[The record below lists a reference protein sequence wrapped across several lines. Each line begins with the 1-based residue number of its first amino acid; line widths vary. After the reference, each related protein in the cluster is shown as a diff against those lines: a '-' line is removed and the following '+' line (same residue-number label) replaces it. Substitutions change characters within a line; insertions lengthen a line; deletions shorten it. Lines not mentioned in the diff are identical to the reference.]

1 MNMKSSKDIERVL
14 ERFGSAWP
22 DDGSVVDRV
31 MHEIQST
38 PVVTIS
44 PNRRRILMKS
54 LIGIAASLAIVALL
68 WWGVLSDR
76 NSLYAQVI
84 DAARKAQTIHITHYG
99 QLKGEAKPT
108 KIWESWYESGVGFRR
123 DVCDWH
129 HTGRQR
135 TVCLGNRDDTWTL
148 ASDRKNTVMHSH
160 GRDITKETEQIFTD
174 IDRPAHE
181 LQNNGRRYPEGDQ
194 TFDGRPCKAY
204 LLTKSGQSDV
214 PSKADKLRQLFY
226 LDQQSRLVRL
236 MSQVRDGNGWN
247 ATQFSTF
254 GYDEPLGSAFFQ
266 PNFGKDFKIVDADAK
281 PVKSQP
287 TNPEGPVLTY
297 HVDPKSKSAR
307 TTAVDMDK
315 LLEVVNARLNAGS
328 EKLAVVRNLDDQR
341 IEVALMQEDGAD
353 RQRVERQLTRPGTLE
368 FRILANNILDKTLI
382 DRAKN
387 DPAGTEVL
395 DSSGKRLAWW
405 VPVKAGSERELSR
418 PEIVRRT
425 KKTGNREVAEIL
437 VVADPCNVT
446 GDYLKDAK
454 LQFDSFGNPGVSFTF
469 TDAGGRLF
477 GKLTGDH
484 LATESHATVVSTS
497 PSYNLAIIIDGEVF
511 SAPTIRSKITA
522 AGQITGSFNEMEAAD
537 IAAVLNAGSLPA
549 RLRLIGES
557 PHSK

>member
-1 MNMKSSKDIERVL
+1 MMKSPKDIEELL

-38 PVVTIS
+38 PVVTIL
-44 PNRRRILMKS
+44 PNRRRILVKS
-54 LIGIAASLAIVALL
+54 LIGIAASLAIVALS

-76 NSLYAQVI
+76 DSLYAQVI

-99 QLKGEAKPT
+99 QLKDEAKPT
-108 KIWESWYESGVGFRR
+108 KIWESWYESGTGFRR

-148 ASDRKNTVMHSH
+148 ASDRKNTIMHFH

-174 IDRPAHE
+174 IARPARE
-181 LQNNGRRYPEGDQ
+181 LQNNTRRYPEGDQ

-204 LLTKSGQSDV
+204 LLTKSGRSDV
-214 PSKADKLRQLFY
+214 SSKADKLRQLFY

-236 MSQVRDGNGWN
+236 VSQVRDGNGWN

-266 PNFGKDFKIVDADAK
+266 PDFGKDVKVVDADTK
-281 PVKSQP
+281 PVKPQP
-287 TNPEGPVLTY
+287 TSPEGPVLTY
-297 HVDPKSKSAR
+297 QVDPKSKSAR
-307 TTAVDMDK
+307 TTAVNMDK
-315 LLEVVNARLNAGS
+315 LLEVVNARLNVGP
-328 EKLAVVRNLDDQR
+328 EKLAVVRNLDDRR
-341 IEVALMQEDGAD
+341 IEVALMQENGAD

-368 FRILANNILDKTLI
+368 FRILADNRLDKTLI
-382 DRAKN
+382 DRAQKEPSAAEIL
-387 DPAGTEVL
+387 DP
-395 DSSGKRLAWW
+395 SGKRLARWI
-405 VPVKAGSERELSR
+405 PVKAGSEHEFSR
-418 PEIVRRT
+418 PEIARRT
-425 KKTGNREVAEIL
+425 KKVGDRKVAEIL
-437 VVADPCNVT
+437 VVADPYNVS
-446 GDYLKDAK
+446 GNCLSEVK
-454 LQFDSFGNPGVSFTF
+454 LQFDPFGTPGVNFTF
-469 TDAGGRLF
+469 TDAGGKLF

-484 LATESHATVVSTS
+484 LPNDSTGVSYS
-497 PSYNLAIIIDGEVF
+497 MGIIIDGELF
-511 SAPTIRSKITA
+511 SAPTIRSKIGNT
-522 AGQITGSFNEMEAAD
+522 GQITGSFTDVEASD
-537 IAAVLNAGSLPA
+537 LAAVLNAGSLPA